1 MTKLILSGCNG
12 YMGRVVTAAVKDDPA
27 ISIIAGIDV
36 NTEQLADYPVFVSPD
51 ELTSS
56 SSLTNSSNLTKS
68 NALAGDVNAPAF
80 NADVLVDFSSPS
92 ALDGLLAFGLS
103 NNVPLVLC
111 ATGYTPDQISAL
123 EKASERI
130 PVFRS
135 GNMSVGIN
143 LLADLIK
150 RASAVLGGDFDI
162 EIVERHHRRKVDAPS
177 GTAIML
183 ADAASSALPDRP
195 EYIFER
201 ESRRSPRRAN
211 EIGISAVRGGTI
223 VGVHD
228 VIFAGQ
234 DEVLEFRHTAA
245 SRDVFAVGA
254 IRAAKFIAG
263 KAPGLYNMGDVLT

>member
-1 MTKLILSGCNG
+1 MIKLILSGCNG

-27 ISIIAGIDV
+27 ISIIAGIDI
-36 NTEQLADYPVFVSPD
+36 NTEHLADYPVFASPD
-51 ELTSS
+51 D
-56 SSLTNSSNLTKS
+56 LTKGS
-68 NALAGDVNAPAF
+68 SPTDGNAIP
-80 NADVLVDFSSPS
+80 ADVLVDFSSPS
-92 ALDGLLAFGLS
+92 ALDGLLAYGLS
-103 NNVPLVLC
+103 FNVPLVLC
-111 ATGYTPDQISAL
+111 ATGYTPEQISAL
-123 EKASERI
+123 EKTSERI

-150 RASAVLGGDFDI
+150 RTSEVLGGDFDI

-183 ADAASSALPDRP
+183 ADAAGSALPAKPD
-195 EYIFER
+195 YIFER
-201 ESRRSPRRAN
+201 ESRRTPRGAH

-254 IRAAKFIAG
+254 IRAAKYLAG
-263 KAPGLYNMGDVLT
+263 KAPGLYNMGDVLSKC